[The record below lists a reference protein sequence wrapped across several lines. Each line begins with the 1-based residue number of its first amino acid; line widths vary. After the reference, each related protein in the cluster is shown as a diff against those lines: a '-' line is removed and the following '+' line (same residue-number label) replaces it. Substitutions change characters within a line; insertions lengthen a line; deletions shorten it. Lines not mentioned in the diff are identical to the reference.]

1 MLLERDDHLDQL
13 EALLARAM
21 AGEGNVAFVAGEAGI
36 GKTSLLHAFADR
48 VRLSARIVSAA
59 CEDLSAPEAL
69 SLLRDLSIVDQR
81 AFADAGRDQ
90 SRLSFFSDVLQDL
103 CREPTVLLLEDIHWA
118 DDASLDFVR
127 YVGRRLAAAPLL
139 VVASVRNDESEA
151 RQRLHRAA
159 VDIPKTVRTLIE
171 LPRLSSK
178 AVGRMAAAYGLIG
191 HAIHDATGG
200 NPLFVSEMLS
210 SKGGRPALI
219 DEIVVSKAAAL
230 SEGARALLDMCSI
243 YPRRTPYGA
252 LLEAQV
258 VDAALDECLASG
270 MLVDAEEGLAFRHE
284 LIRQAVERALPP
296 MRRLRFHVAA
306 LNQLEASG
314 ASAARCLHH
323 ALAAGDAAK
332 VVALAPV
339 AAEQA
344 SALGSHRAAAQAWR
358 SMLDIDGLDP
368 EREVSARERYAFE
381 LHMFGAMSEAIEQL
395 RLAQQM
401 HASNGNPLRSGD
413 CQRFLSRLHY
423 LDGNRSA
430 ADAEGQ
436 AAVRCLERLG
446 ESSELALA
454 YANLAHLAMLAED
467 SATAIGWSEKAE
479 RLATTF
485 GRTDILATVYNNWG
499 TAIQFMDPGRATEM
513 VERSI
518 ALGIATGSQE
528 HVARAYTNLGWLK
541 LQARKLEAADEAL
554 QRGISYCLDNEL
566 GVWRDYMAG
575 TRALA
580 LVQMGRWAEAEEA
593 AREIAE
599 RNDNTLLMRNP
610 AVRALALI
618 GIRRGAADV
627 SRHIEELK
635 GHMDRGREF
644 PRFGPYAAIV
654 AEQAWTSGSGAAPA
668 IALVDEAIAMAGL
681 DHNVQMKSE
690 LRYWRGKLAN
700 GPAER
705 ESVADRGWTPGMP
718 FEHALAL
725 SEGDEEQ
732 AREALDMLAKLG
744 AVATEAR
751 LRTELIERGLRI
763 GARGPRASTREN
775 PYQLTKRE
783 LQILDCL
790 DQGLTNKQ
798 IGEKLFVSA
807 KTVDHH
813 VTSILGK
820 LAAGTRGEAAA
831 KARAEGILP
840 NER

>member
-1 MLLERDDHLDQL
+1 MLLERDDYLDEL
-13 EALLARAM
+13 DALLERAM
-21 AGEGNVAFVAGEAGI
+21 AGEGHVAFVAGEAGI
-36 GKTSLLHAFADR
+36 GKTSLLHAFAERARLR
-48 VRLSARIVSAA
+48 VRVVSAA

-69 SLLRDLSIVDQR
+69 SLLRDLSIVDQD
-81 AFADAGRDQ
+81 ALADAGRDQ
-90 SRLSFFSDVLQDL
+90 SRLHFFAAVLQDL
-103 CREPTVLLLEDIHWA
+103 SREPTVLLLEDIHWA
-118 DDASLDFVR
+118 DDASLDFIR
-127 YVGRRLAAAPLL
+127 YVGRRLADVPLL
-139 VVASVRNDESEA
+139 VVASARNDESEA

-159 VDIPKTVRTLIE
+159 TDIPKTTRTLIE

-178 AVGRMAAAYGLIG
+178 AVGRMAASYGLIG

-230 SEGARALLDMCSI
+230 SEAARALLDLCSI
-243 YPRRTPYGA
+243 YPRRTPYSVI
-252 LLEAQV
+252 LEAQV
-258 VDAALDECLASG
+258 EDAALDECLASG
-270 MLVDAEEGLAFRHE
+270 MLVDSEAGLAFRHE

-306 LNQLEASG
+306 LKQLEASG

-323 ALAAGDAAK
+323 ALAAGDTAK
-332 VVALAPV
+332 VTALAPV

-344 SALGSHRAAAQAWR
+344 SALGSHRAAAQAWG
-358 SMLDIDGLDP
+358 SMLAIDGLDP
-368 EREVSARERYAFE
+368 EREVAARERYAFE
-381 LHMFGAMSEAIEQL
+381 LHMFGAMGDAIAQL
-395 RLAQQM
+395 RLAQRM
-401 HASNGNPLRSGD
+401 HASNGNLLNSGD

-430 ADAEGQ
+430 AEIEGQ
-436 AAVRCLERLG
+436 AAVQCLEPLG

-479 RLATTF
+479 RLAAKF

-499 TAIQFMDPGRATEM
+499 TAIQFMDADRATEM

-518 ALGIATGSQE
+518 ALGIETGSQE

-541 LQARKLEAADEAL
+541 LQALELDAADEAL

-575 TRALA
+575 TRSLA
-580 LVQMGRWAEAEEA
+580 LVQMGRWSEAEEIS
-593 AREIAE
+593 REIAE
-599 RNDNTLLMRNP
+599 RDDNTLLMRNP
-610 AVRALALI
+610 AVRALALV

-627 SRHIEELK
+627 SAHIEELRE
-635 GHMDRGREF
+635 HMDRGREF

-654 AEQAWTSGSGAAPA
+654 AERAWTTGAGAPA
-668 IALVDEAIAMAGL
+668 AVALVDEAIAMIGL
-681 DHNVQMKSE
+681 DHNAQLKSE
-690 LRYWRGKLAN
+690 LLYWREKLKN
-700 GPAER
+700 GATKSER
-705 ESVADRGWTPGMP
+705 AAARVWTPEMP
-718 FEHALAL
+718 FEKALAL

-732 AREALDMLAKLG
+732 AREALDLLGKLG

-751 LRTELIERGLRI
+751 LRNELVERGLRI

-783 LQILDCL
+783 LQILECL

-798 IGEKLFVSA
+798 IGDKLFVSA

-840 NER
+840 SDR